1 MNIDQIKT
9 FIKLAK
15 DEGVQELNYEAKD
28 VKISVS
34 FATGATVAPAQHY
47 SAPQSSSHT
56 PAPFESKPAA
66 KSQYHEI
73 KSPFVGTFYASASPE
88 EPAFVKVGDKVKKG
102 QILCIL
108 EAMKIMNEIEC
119 DVNGEVVEICL
130 ENESLV
136 EFGQVIFRVKT

>member
-34 FATGATVAPAQHY
+34 FATGGAIAPVYHQVAQAASQT
-47 SAPQSSSHT
+47 SAP
-56 PAPFESKPAA
+56 FDSKPAT
-66 KSQYHEI
+66 KSPYHEI
-73 KSPFVGTFYASASPE
+73 KSPFVGTFYSSSSPE
-88 EPAFVKVGDKVKKG
+88 EPSFVKIGDKVKKG

-119 DVNGEVVEICL
+119 DVNGEVVECCL

>member
-34 FATGATVAPAQHY
+34 FATGASIAPVQHH
-47 SAPQSSSHT
+47 SAHQASSHT
-56 PAPFESKPAA
+56 PAPFEGKAAA

-119 DVNGEVVEICL
+119 DVNGEIVEICL

-136 EFGQVIFRVKT
+136 EFGQVIFRVKA

>member
-34 FATGATVAPAQHY
+34 FATGGGAPAPVHY
-47 SAPQSSSHT
+47 QTQQIATQTS
-56 PAPFESKPAA
+56 APFESRAA
-66 KSQYHEI
+66 TKSQYHEI
-73 KSPFVGTFYASASPE
+73 KSPFVGTYYGSASPE

-119 DVNGEVVEICL
+119 DTNGEIVECCL
-130 ENESLV
+130 ENENLV

>member
-1 MNIDQIKT
+1 MNIEQIKT

-34 FATGATVAPAQHY
+34 FSQGNFS
-47 SAPQSSSHT
+47 SAPIQYQAPQNHSHT
-56 PAPFESKPAA
+56 LAPFENKPAA

-73 KSPFVGTFYASASPE
+73 KSPFVGTFYSSASPE
-88 EPAFVKVGDKVKKG
+88 EPSFVKVGDKVKKG

-119 DVNGEVVEICL
+119 DVNGEVVECCL

-136 EFGQVIFRVKT
+136 EFGQVIFRVKA